1 MESIHKE
8 NVKERFVSGNSDTKT
23 VNNFK
28 ISKHNVNSRLL
39 HKLEN
44 VNCIYTN
51 ADCLTNKISEL
62 RLQVKNHNPQIVGI
76 TEVKPKNFRYQLSNS
91 EIALEGYELFGSNL
105 QNKTG
110 RGVCI
115 YIQTTLQANPVE
127 FKTNFEESVWA
138 SIKLVDGDELLI
150 GCIYRSSSGNDTNN
164 ENLLKLLLEINKAK
178 YSHLLIM
185 GDFNFE
191 KINWDTWSTPSNES
205 GIDFKFIECIR
216 DSFLFQHV
224 NKPTRARIDHEPHI
238 LDLVLTNEE
247 GMISNI
253 EHLSP
258 LSDDS
263 LLLLIVIFSRQRKSE
278 ILL

>member
-8 NVKERFVSGNSDTKT
+8 NVKERFVSDNRDTKT

-28 ISKHNVNSRLL
+28 ISKHKVNSRLL

-115 YIQTTLQANPVE
+115 YIYKIHYKQIQSNLKQTLRSQ
-127 FKTNFEESVWA
+127 FG
-138 SIKLVDGDELLI
+138 LV
-150 GCIYRSSSGNDTNN
+150 
-164 ENLLKLLLEINKAK
+164 
-178 YSHLLIM
+178 
-185 GDFNFE
+185 
-191 KINWDTWSTPSNES
+191 SN
-205 GIDFKFIECIR
+205 
-216 DSFLFQHV
+216 
-224 NKPTRARIDHEPHI
+224 
-238 LDLVLTNEE
+238 
-247 GMISNI
+247 
-253 EHLSP
+253 
-258 LSDDS
+258 
-263 LLLLIVIFSRQRKSE
+263 
-278 ILL
+278 